1 MGYRSDV
8 VLMAVFANAEQ
19 HDEVMAVYR
28 MDANV
33 QKHDLEKAWRRVNLK
48 NGEVVRIYEGNAVK
62 WYEGYED
69 VQGLEYLSRLLADFH
84 EERKFNYA
92 WRKFN
97 YAWGNARIG
106 ENETD
111 IDYDTFSP
119 DSNDLIEIVY
129 DGLSIS
135 RAIQLGF

>member
-33 QKHDLEKAWRRVNLK
+33 QGHDLEKAWRRVDLK
-48 NGEVVRIYEGNAVK
+48 DGEVVRIYEGNDVK
-62 WYEGYED
+62 WYESYED
-69 VQGLEYLSRLLADFH
+69 VQGLEYLAELLATFH
-84 EERKFNYA
+84 EERNFS
-92 WRKFN
+92 

-106 ENETD
+106 EEETD
-111 IDYDTFSP
+111 MVYDTFSP
-119 DSNDLIEIVY
+119 DSHDLIEIVY
-129 DGLSIS
+129 NNLAIERSI
-135 RAIQLGF
+135 RIDV

>member
-33 QKHDLEKAWRRVNLK
+33 QEYDLEKAWRRVDMNG
-48 NGEVVRIYEGNAVK
+48 GEVIRIYEGNDVK
-62 WYEGYED
+62 WYQDYTD
-69 VQGLEYLSRLLADFH
+69 VMGLEYMSELLDTFH
-84 EERKFNYA
+84 ENRGFD
-92 WRKFN
+92 

-106 ENETD
+106 EDTD
-111 IDYDTFSP
+111 DITHDTFAP
-119 DSNDLIEIVY
+119 DNNDLIEIVY
-129 DGLSIS
+129 DVL
-135 RAIQLGF
+135 AIERTIRLGV

>member
-19 HDEVMAVYR
+19 HDEAMAVYR

-33 QKHDLEKAWRRVNLK
+33 QKHDLEKAWRRVDLRD
-48 NGEVVRIYEGNAVK
+48 GEVVRIYEGNNVK
-62 WYEGYED
+62 WYESYED
-69 VQGLEYLSRLLADFH
+69 VQGLEYLSSLLADFH
-84 EERKFNYA
+84 EERQFDYA
-92 WRKFN
+92 CGS
-97 YAWGNARIG
+97 AQVG
-106 ENETD
+106 EETD
-111 IDYDTFSP
+111 DISLNVFSP
-119 DSNDLIEIVY
+119 STDKSEELRDLIY